1 MKTSHQR
8 YGLSQ
13 LLSGVAVK
21 KIIGRQEV
29 KVQGMSA
36 DSRTVSA
43 DTLFVA
49 ICGTQVD
56 GHLYIPQ
63 AIEAGSTVVVCEQVP
78 EVTVS
83 SVTYVV
89 VANSAQAL
97 GIIASNFYGRPS
109 TQLQLVAVTGTNGK
123 TSTVHL
129 LAGLFRQ
136 LGHRVGMLSTI
147 HNQIHTQTVPTTHTT
162 PDAIQLNSL
171 LARMVEEGCQYCF
184 MEASSHAIVQERIA
198 GLQLTGAVFL
208 NITHDHLDYHATFD
222 AYIQAKKKLFD
233 DLPASAFALFNVD
246 DKRGPIMVQNTRATP
261 HSFALKSPADFT
273 AKVLSNTLQGLE
285 LRIAQQAA
293 WFQLVGTFNAY
304 NLLATY
310 GAACLLGVDS
320 QKALTALSALPPI
333 QGRCQYLHAPAGFDT
348 IVDYAHTPDALKSI
362 LTTLDQIKDQRGKI
376 ITVVGCGGDRDAQ
389 KRPLM
394 AQVAF
399 QCSDQVIFTSD
410 NPRSEAPQAIIEDM
424 KTGLTPAQ
432 QQQTLAIEDRA
443 EAIKAACQL
452 AQPNDIVLVAGK
464 GHETYQDIQ
473 GQRHPF
479 DDLQVLQS
487 VLH

>member
-29 KVQGMSA
+29 QVQGMSP

-56 GHLYIPQ
+56 GHLYIPK

-129 LAGLFRQ
+129 LVGLFRQ

-147 HNQIHTQTVPTTHTT
+147 HNQIHTQTVPATHTT

-171 LARMVEEGCQYCF
+171 LARMVEAGCQYCF
-184 MEASSHAIVQERIA
+184 MEASSHAIVQERMA

-285 LRIAQQAA
+285 LRIAQQAV

-304 NLLATY
+304 NLLAAY

-320 QKALTALSALPPI
+320 HPALTALSALPPI
-333 QGRCQYLHAPAGFDT
+333 QGRCQHFHAPAGFDT
-348 IVDYAHTPDALKSI
+348 IVDYAHTPDALKNI
-362 LTTLDQIKDQRGKI
+362 LTTLDQIKGQGGKI

-399 QCSDQVIFTSD
+399 QGSDQVIFTSD

-424 KTGLTPAQ
+424 KAGLTLGQ

-452 AQPNDIVLVAGK
+452 AQPKDIVLVAGK
-464 GHETYQDIQ
+464 GHETYQDIR